1 MGTAMKMEPA
11 AKRAN
16 SVSSRYMSPTATV
29 QLSIVGSSSCGRMK
43 SDHGQVKDV
52 SAV

>member
-1 MGTAMKMEPA
+1 MGMAMNIEPA

-16 SVSSRYMSPTATV
+16 SVSPSDISPTATV
-29 QLSIVGSSSCGRMK
+29 YRSLSIKSIFGSIK
-43 SDHGQVKDV
+43 SDQGQVKDV